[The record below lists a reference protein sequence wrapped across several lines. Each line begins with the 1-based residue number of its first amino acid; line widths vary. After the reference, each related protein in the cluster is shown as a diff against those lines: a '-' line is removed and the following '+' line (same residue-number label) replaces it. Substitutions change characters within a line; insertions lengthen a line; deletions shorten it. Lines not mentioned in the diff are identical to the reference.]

1 MKKKNVLKYNENSI
15 KYLNSSLK
23 YISNDNNLNK
33 NIKNNLINK
42 SFNSNNN
49 LRKMFLN
56 NPLEKDNDI
65 QKKINELKEARNQ
78 RKIEKIIKEKG
89 LRINS
94 LEDQY
99 NNIYDYNQRFVHINE
114 PLNNFKNTFKKYEKL
129 SVKQKIFN
137 NQKYIL
143 EIIFYNKHKK

>member
-1 MKKKNVLKYNENSI
+1 
-15 KYLNSSLK
+15 
-23 YISNDNNLNK
+23 
-33 NIKNNLINK
+33 
-42 SFNSNNN
+42 
-49 LRKMFLN
+49 MFLN

-99 NNIYDYNQRFVHINE
+99 
-114 PLNNFKNTFKKYEKL
+114 KY
-129 SVKQKIFN
+129 
-137 NQKYIL
+137 L
-143 EIIFYNKHKK
+143 EDHQSR